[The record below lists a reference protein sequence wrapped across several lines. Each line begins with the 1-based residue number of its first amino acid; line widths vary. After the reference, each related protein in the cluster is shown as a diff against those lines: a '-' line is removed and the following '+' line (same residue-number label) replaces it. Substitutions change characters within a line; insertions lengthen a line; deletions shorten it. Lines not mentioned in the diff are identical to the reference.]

1 VSYAQRGEDV
11 RDHLFL
17 PDRQVKP
24 GCSNAVDR
32 AIGNYIVKHKPAVIV
47 NIGDHADMESL
58 SSYDVGKASAEGK
71 RYAADIEAS
80 INAHEIMFQPLRE
93 LQKTQVLARADR
105 WSHLVG
111 GSLAVPED
119 FYDPETHIC
128 YGNHEN
134 RIIRAINDD
143 PKLGGWMQLEDLE
156 YNRFYKHV
164 HPFLEPFIVDGVTY
178 KHYAFKKIPS
188 KAIGGDMI
196 ARTILNHEMTSISV
210 GHCPEFHYYEKFRGD
225 GKKIQCLVSGAAFDH
240 NEPYA
245 GERNKTYFRGIIH
258 KYDVSD
264 GVYDFEKIS
273 IERLFKNYL

>member
-1 VSYAQRGEDV
+1 MPEEIGADV

-24 GCSNAVDR
+24 GCGNEVDH
-32 AIGNYIVKHKPAVIV
+32 AIGNYIVKHRPAVIV

-71 RYAADIEAS
+71 RYEKDIEAS
-80 INAHEIMFQPLRE
+80 INAHEIMFAPMRE
-93 LQKTQVLARADR
+93 LQRKQLAASQSRL
-105 WSHLVG
+105 SHIIKDD
-111 GSLAVPED
+111 APPPEG

-134 RIIRAINDD
+134 RILRAVDDD
-143 PKLGGWMQLEDLE
+143 PRLGGWMQLEDLQ
-156 YNRFYKHV
+156 YSRFYKNV
-164 HPFLEPFIVDGVTY
+164 HPFLEKFIVDGVTY
-178 KHYAFKKIPS
+178 VHYSFKKIPS

-210 GHCPEFHYYEKFRGD
+210 GHCPEFAFYEKWRGD
-225 GKKIQCLVSGAAFDH
+225 GKKIQALVAGACFDH

-245 GERNKTYFRGIIH
+245 GPRNLEYWRGIVH
-258 KYDVSD
+258 KRNVED
-264 GVYDFEKIS
+264 GTYDFERIS
-273 IERLFKNYL
+273 IDTLKRDYL